1 MTAWAKW
8 TIAFALAVGM
18 ASAPFA
24 TSRAENAD
32 GPVSFAGKRISL
44 LIGFSAIGGIGY
56 DTYGRL
62 LARYLGRHLPGDPL
76 IVPENKPGAGSMGL
90 ANYLYN
96 VAAKDGTEIGL
107 VGRGVAMDPIVSGR
121 STTARFE
128 ATKFNWIG
136 SMNNEVA
143 GFFVSDRSPA
153 QTLQQVLAGTPL
165 TVGSTGVGG
174 DPQIFALTMNAI
186 MKTKLKIIPGYPGMN
201 EILLG
206 MEKGELDG
214 VTGYSWGSARIGSRK
229 QIQDG
234 KLKIILQLALS
245 RHKDL
250 PNVPLIMDLV
260 KDPEDQHLLALI
272 FSRQSMGR
280 PIVAPPGLDPR
291 VVAELR
297 KGFADAMH
305 DPGFVAEAARYG
317 METEFVSGED
327 VQHLVEHIYS
337 LPKDVMERAQQML
350 VVK

>member
-1 MTAWAKW
+1 MTAWARW
-8 TIAFALAVGM
+8 TIAFTLAVVIT
-18 ASAPFA
+18 SAPFA
-24 TSRAENAD
+24 ACQAEDAG
-32 GPVSFAGKRISL
+32 GPVSFAGKRITL

-62 LARYLGRHLPGDPL
+62 LARHLGRHLPGDPM
-76 IVPENKPGAGSMGL
+76 IVPENMPGAGSMGL

-107 VGRGVAMDPIVSGR
+107 VGRGVAMDPIISGR
-121 STTARFE
+121 STTAKFD

-143 GFFVSDRSPA
+143 GFFVTDRSPA

-174 DPQIFALTMNAI
+174 DPQIFAETMNAI
-186 MKTKLKIIPGYPGMN
+186 LKTKLKIIPGYPGMN

-214 VTGYSWGSARIGSRK
+214 VVGYSWGSARIGSRK

-250 PNVPLIMDLV
+250 PNMPLIMDLV
-260 KDPEDQHLLALI
+260 KDPQDERLLSLI

-291 VVAELR
+291 IVAELR

-305 DPGFVAEAARYG
+305 DPEFVAEAARYG

-327 VQHLVEHIYS
+327 VQDLVKHIYS

-350 VVK
+350 AVK

>member
-1 MTAWAKW
+1 MTLWAKW
-8 TIAFALAVGM
+8 TIAFALAVGT

-24 TSRAENAD
+24 ASRAEDPRGA
-32 GPVSFAGKRISL
+32 VSFAGKRISL

-62 LARYLGRHLPGDPL
+62 LARYLGRHLPGDPT

-90 ANYLYN
+90 TNYLYN

-107 VGRGVAMDPIVSGR
+107 VGRGVAMDPIVSG
-121 STTARFE
+121 SATTAKFD

-143 GFFVSDRSPA
+143 GFFVWNTSPA
-153 QTLQQVLAGTPL
+153 QSLQQVLAGTPL

-174 DPQIFALTMNAI
+174 DPQIFAVTMNAI
-186 MKTKLKIIPGYPGMN
+186 LKTKLKIIPGYPGMN

-214 VTGYSWGSARIGSRK
+214 VTGYSWGSARIGSRT
-229 QIQDG
+229 QLQDG

-260 KDPEDQHLLALI
+260 KDPQDQRLLALI

-280 PIVAPPGLDPR
+280 PIVAPPGIDPR

-305 DPGFVAEAARYG
+305 DPEFVAEASRYG

-337 LPKDVMERAQQML
+337 LPKDTMERAQQML
-350 VVK
+350 AVN

>member
-1 MTAWAKW
+1 MTAWAKR

-18 ASAPFA
+18 VSAPFVA
-24 TSRAENAD
+24 SRADD
-32 GPVSFAGKRISL
+32 GGRPVSFAGKRVSL
-44 LIGFSAIGGIGY
+44 MIGFSAIGGIGY

-62 LARYLGRHLPGDPL
+62 LARYLGRHLPGDPM

-107 VGRGVAMDPIVSGR
+107 VGRGVAMDPIVSGGA
-121 STTARFE
+121 TTAKFD

-143 GFFVSDRSPA
+143 VFFVSDRSPA

-174 DPQIFALTMNAI
+174 DLQIFAVTMNAI
-186 MKTKLKIIPGYPGMN
+186 LKTKLKIIPGYPGMN
-201 EILLG
+201 EILLD

-250 PNVPLIMDLV
+250 PKVPLVMDLV
-260 KDPEDQHLLALI
+260 KDPQEQHLLELI

-291 VVAELR
+291 IVAALR

-305 DPGFVAEAARYG
+305 DPDFVTEAARYG

-327 VQHLVEHIYS
+327 VQRLVERIYS
-337 LPKDVMERAQQML
+337 LPKDVMERARQML
-350 VVK
+350 AVK